1 VSRILLSLY
10 HGGFLRHYAEP
21 VKILA
26 ERGHH
31 VTVAVGRFEKDAGD
45 LALVEKLRREA
56 PGVEIVEAPF
66 RPRDD
71 PYRAFAW
78 MTRSLADLSRYAHPR
93 YRDAQALRARMA
105 EALDGHLRSAEVDR
119 LTAAAGRLVVK
130 ALLSRTS
137 ARLANGAGRFFV
149 ALHDAVPPS
158 PEITTFIRSQAPDA
172 VAAAPVVELGS
183 AQVEYLTAARA
194 LGVPVAVCIAS
205 WDNLTNKG
213 LMRIVPDLVV
223 VWNEIQQR
231 EAVELHGV
239 PAGRIVTT
247 GAQRFDW
254 WWERAPS
261 RSSEAFGAQIGLD
274 PSQRYILYVCSSPFI
289 APDEVTFVREWLR
302 ELRSAEDEQ
311 VARLGVLIRPHPQN
325 AAQWSGVDLSDSSN
339 VVVYPTGG
347 AQADD
352 ENARDD
358 YFDSLYHAAAVVGIN
373 TSAQVEAGILG
384 KTVLTVAHPSFAGT
398 QDGTLH
404 FRYLRWENGGNVRVA
419 SSFSDHLDQLART
432 VSGDDAADRKHVL
445 TFARMFLRPHD
456 TPSAPLVADALEALA
471 ASGRRPAPDPTPT
484 TRLVR
489 PLLRV
494 AVSAHARLNRAHAAH

>member
-1 VSRILLSLY
+1 MSRIVLSLY

-26 ERGHH
+26 ERGHQ
-31 VTVAVGRFEKDAGD
+31 VTVAVGRFEKDSGD
-45 LALVEKLRREA
+45 LSLVEKLRLEA
-56 PGVEIVEAPF
+56 PGVEIVEAPQ

-93 YRDAQALRARMA
+93 YRDADALRARMA
-105 EALDGHLRSAEVDR
+105 DAIDGHLRSAEVDR
-119 LTAAAGRLVVK
+119 VTAAAGRLIVK

-137 ARLANGAGRFFV
+137 ARLADGAGRFFV
-149 ALHDAVPPS
+149 ALHDAIPPS
-158 PEITTFIRSQAPDA
+158 PEITSFIRSQGPDA

-194 LGVPVAVCIAS
+194 LGIPVGVCVAS

-223 VWNEIQQR
+223 VWNEIQRR

-239 PAGRIVTT
+239 PREHIVTT

-254 WWERAPS
+254 WWERSPS
-261 RSSEAFGAQIGLD
+261 RSSEVFREVVGLD
-274 PSQRYILYVCSSPFI
+274 TSRQYVLYVCSSPFI

-302 ELRSAEDEQ
+302 ELRSSQDEQ
-311 VARLGVLIRPHPQN
+311 VARLGVLVRPHPQN
-325 AAQWSGVDLSDSSN
+325 AAQWADVDLSELSN
-339 VVVYPTGG
+339 VVVYPAGG

-352 ENARDD
+352 EHARDD
-358 YFDSLYHAAAVVGIN
+358 YFDSLQHSAAVVGIN
-373 TSAQVEAGILG
+373 TSAQVEAAILG
-384 KTVLTVAHPSFAGT
+384 KTVLTVAHPAFAGT

-419 SSFSDHLDQLART
+419 SSFSEHFDQLGRV
-432 VSGDDAADRKHVL
+432 VSGDGVADREHVL
-445 TFARMFLRPHD
+445 AFARTFLRPHD
-456 TPSAPLVADALEALA
+456 TPSAPLVADSLEALA
-471 ASGRRPAPDPTPT
+471 ASGRRPVPGLTPAGRIV
-484 TRLVR
+484 RL
-489 PLLRV
+489 LLGA
-494 AVSAHARLNRAHAAH
+494 AVSGHARLNRARAAH